1 MTVLAFPGL
10 LPCCRKTVW
19 RLAAIE
25 QLKKDQPEEWNEWN
39 RGELGIDLKERWLH
53 RGFPKMVVPNNHGFS
68 YQK

>member
-1 MTVLAFPGL
+1 MTV
-10 LPCCRKTVW
+10 PCIPWVVAMSWKNGW

-68 YQK
+68 Y